1 MNIAHEID
9 SMQLLSWLEWMW
21 DERALFWLQ
30 KKVNKGRRFRCVP
43 SLWRWFQNFSRW
55 FRWKEQVHF
64 DLKGLE
70 LTKFAKET
78 FWKYNLVLNWIHK
91 LEIFLWTKN
100 SLFLF
105 ALNATINVFPQ
116 RGEGG
121 HTGAIDIDVLPVSGA
136 SEQLLTQRS
145 PQGAGVLTFLVQKD
159 WERVIV
165 HTREELAR
173 GPSERG
179 IEWYLRAFARMRAVR
194 LFFASASSDQ
204 FSHANSEHFVNFHHL
219 ESLFI
224 ETLFCAK

>member
-1 MNIAHEID
+1 M
-9 SMQLLSWLEWMW
+9 
-21 DERALFWLQ
+21 
-30 KKVNKGRRFRCVP
+30 
-43 SLWRWFQNFSRW
+43 
-55 FRWKEQVHF
+55 
-64 DLKGLE
+64 
-70 LTKFAKET
+70 
-78 FWKYNLVLNWIHK
+78 
-91 LEIFLWTKN
+91 
-100 SLFLF
+100 
-105 ALNATINVFPQ
+105 
-116 RGEGG
+116 
-121 HTGAIDIDVLPVSGA
+121 SGA

-173 GPSERG
+173 GPTKRG
-179 IEWYLRAFARMRAVR
+179 IKWYLRAFARMRAVR